1 MGFDE
6 AEEMLKTSDLRPL
19 VQLAELCAAVDAAE
33 RLGAW
38 LAGVVSRTEG
48 GKAASVVPLGG
59 MKMVPR

>member
-6 AEEMLKTSDLRPL
+6 VVEMLKARDPRLL

-38 LAGVVSRTEG
+38 LAGVVSRAEG
-48 GKAASVVPLGG
+48 GKAPMSCRSAG
-59 MKMVPR
+59 